1 MYWVGHDAAD
11 AKNVENIKRMDSL
24 AEFGEFFEIFGSYKK
39 RIDEDYGTWLAE
51 QEDEPRL
58 ILENAL
64 RIMDFGNLTP
74 KQMLDYIKAV
84 R

>member
-1 MYWVGHDAAD
+1 MSKDTQKECNRLEYAL
-11 AKNVENIKRMDSL
+11 SL
-24 AEFGEFFEIFGSYKK
+24 I
-39 RIDEDYGTWLAE
+39 ITLAE
-51 QEDEPRL
+51 QDDEPRV

-74 KQMLDYIKAV
+74 KQMLDYIEAV